1 MIVIKTIK
9 IWVKMIIIIMV
20 RNIFFYSDF
29 IYIYIYIERE
39 REREREAVSMY
50 DHDVPTH
57 TLLKKY
63 ETQDSAL
70 IPSFLPLITL
80 SP

>member
-1 MIVIKTIK
+1 MYYNNGTKY
-9 IWVKMIIIIMV
+9 
-20 RNIFFYSDF
+20 IFLYRYIY